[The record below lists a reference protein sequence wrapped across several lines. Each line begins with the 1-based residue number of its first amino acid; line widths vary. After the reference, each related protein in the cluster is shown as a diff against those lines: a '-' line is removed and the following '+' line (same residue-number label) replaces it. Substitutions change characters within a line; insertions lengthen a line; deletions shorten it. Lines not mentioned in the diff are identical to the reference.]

1 MFDGFGAKVFPTLRE
16 RKKNSLDLKVR
27 EKKKK
32 KKIFDSEVAQG
43 NKEQVLSFC
52 KAYKSN
58 RNCET

>member
-16 RKKNSLDLKVR
+16 RKKKFFRFESKR
-27 EKKKK
+27 EKKK